1 MAESSEALAQAEP
14 PGGETPR
21 GWAAWLGQ
29 AVLYGLFA
37 LFIGVFSHWPV
48 YEHLDPDEALIKL
61 SLVHT
66 GKPVGDCRER
76 TPEELAKLPPNMRK
90 VMDCPRE
97 RSPVTVEL
105 DIDGAPAARTTAAP
119 SGLSRDGASA
129 IYHRLP
135 VLAGERTVEVRLR
148 DDARTEGFTHHLQQR
163 VTLTPAQVLVIDF
176 DGERGG
182 IVLQ

>member
-1 MAESSEALAQAEP
+1 MSERLLYQELFESFDREKIEYIVI
-14 PGGETPR
+14 GGFAINLHGIPR
-21 GWAAWLGQ
+21 LTADLD
-29 AVLYGLFA
+29 VMIGLT
-37 LFIGVFSHWPV
+37 
-48 YEHLDPDEALIKL
+48 E
-61 SLVHT
+61 
-66 GKPVGDCRER
+66 
-76 TPEELAKLPPNMRK
+76 PNMRK
-90 VMDCPRE
+90 ALDCPRE

-135 VLAGERTVEVRLR
+135 VPAGERTVEVRLR
-148 DDARTEGFTHHLQQR
+148 DDVRAEGFTHRLQQR